1 MSDLFLS
8 EISPPRAEATQ
19 RRGLYRNGGKRC
31 FDLVFSLLLLALCAP
46 LIVLCWGLAR
56 RDGGPGFFRQRRIG
70 RNGRVFDCL
79 KIRTMAPDAE
89 ATLLKL
95 LASDPAL
102 ALEWAHYQKLRRD
115 PRVTRLG
122 HLLRATSLDEL
133 PQLFNVLRGDM
144 SLVGPRP
151 FLPSQEADYRAAGG
165 RNYYRLRPGITG
177 PWQLEARGTS
187 GFAARVRFDES
198 YLTDQS
204 LLRDFVMILRTAL
217 VPLRANGS

>member
-8 EISPPRAEATQ
+8 EISPSRSGTPQ
-19 RRGLYRNGGKRC
+19 RRGVYLSGGKRC
-31 FDLVFSLLLLALCAP
+31 FDLTLALLLLPLCAP
-46 LIVLCWGLAR
+46 LIAICWMLAR
-56 RDGGPGFFRQRRIG
+56 MDGGPGFFRQPRVG
-70 RNGRVFDCL
+70 RNGRVFSCL
-79 KIRTMAPDAE
+79 KIRTMTPDAE
-89 ATLLKL
+89 AALRQL
-95 LASDPAL
+95 LANDPAL
-102 ALEWAHYQKLRRD
+102 AQEWDHYQKLRRD
-115 PRVTRLG
+115 PRITRVG
-122 HLLRATSLDEL
+122 RLLRATSLDEL

-151 FLPSQEADYRAAGG
+151 FLPDQERDYRAAGG

-204 LLRDFVMILRTAL
+204 LLRDIAMILRTAL

>member
-8 EISPPRAEATQ
+8 EISPPRTEVPQ
-19 RRGLYRNGGKRC
+19 RRGLYLTGGKRC
-31 FDLVFSLLLLALCAP
+31 FDLTLTLLLLPLCAP
-46 LIVLCWGLAR
+46 LIALCWVLAR
-56 RDGGPGFFRQRRIG
+56 RDGGPGFFRQPRVG
-70 RNGRVFDCL
+70 RDGRVFLCI

-89 ATLLKL
+89 AALRRL
-95 LASDPAL
+95 LANDPAL
-102 ALEWAHYQKLRRD
+102 AQEWDHYQKLRRD

-122 HLLRATSLDEL
+122 RLLRATSLDEL

-151 FLPSQEADYRAAGG
+151 FLPDQEHDYRAAGG
-165 RNYYRLRPGITG
+165 RSYYRLRPGITG

-187 GFAARVRFDES
+187 SFAARVRFDES

-204 LLRDFVMILRTAL
+204 LLRDVAMILRTAL